1 MKENFTLTIPKLE
14 LPRSFFKILIS
25 LLISFLIIYPL
36 GVSTTTSVCSLILLT
51 IFIYLI
57 INNMN
62 NDNRDDSLP
71 FTTNPVPPHTG
82 LDGIEL
88 DNLVAGVP
96 LSKITSY

>member
-1 MKENFTLTIPKLE
+1 MKENFTLQIPKIE

-25 LLISFLIIYPL
+25 LLIAFLIIYPL

-57 INNMN
+57 ISNMN
-62 NDNRDDSLP
+62 HDNRGDSLP

-96 LSKITSY
+96 LSTIQQY